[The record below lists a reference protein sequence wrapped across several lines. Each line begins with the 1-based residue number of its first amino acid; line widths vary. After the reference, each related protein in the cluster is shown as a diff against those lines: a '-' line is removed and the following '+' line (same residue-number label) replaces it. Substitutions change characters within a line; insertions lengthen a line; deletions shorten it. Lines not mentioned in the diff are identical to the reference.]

1 MAIKQGFATVV
12 DIGSTKI
19 TGLAGE
25 KDQNGKIRILGQ
37 AIVPSRGIKRG
48 IILNQG
54 ELAMALK
61 ELIVQ
66 LENQTR
72 EKIKTVDVSMAGQG
86 ISTIVYEGVRHI
98 ESGIV
103 TREDMDYLENEAL
116 KMPLT
121 PGNRIYHMFPRNYEI
136 GDDPN
141 VAVPVGHEGRKLIAR
156 YTIISAP
163 SSYRDSVEKVLSD
176 IGIQL
181 DNFVLSPYAI
191 SEAVVSNEEKDLGVV
206 VMDIGG
212 GTTKMTAFIDGKLV
226 NMAVIPFGGDVIT
239 KDIKEAFTILLKKAE
254 RLKIEFGQAIGDF
267 AEEEKVVA
275 IPGSEG
281 WDKKEISF
289 KSLAYIIQARLEEL
303 IDSVYQEIENTELT
317 RQSVQGIVLTGG
329 TSKIVNLLQLV
340 KYRTG
345 LDARLGF
352 SLLGL
357 ADAPDLDKNAFMG
370 ALGMLKMTLQNPDH
384 SPGETQEK
392 KKKENNRTPFSGS
405 KILNNLGEIIFQQ
418 FKFIFEEDNV
428 KK

>member
-1 MAIKQGFATVV
+1 MALKQGIATVV

-25 KDQNGKIRILGQ
+25 KNQNGKIRILGQ

-48 IILNQG
+48 IILNKG
-54 ELAMALK
+54 ELAMALQ
-61 ELIVQ
+61 ELIAQ

-103 TREDMDYLENEAL
+103 SRADLDYLENEAL
-116 KMPLT
+116 KMPLR

-136 GDDPN
+136 GDEPN
-141 VAVPVGHEGRKLIAR
+141 VAVPVGHEGRKLTAR

-163 SSYRDSVEKVLSD
+163 SSYRESVENVLSD

-181 DNFVLSPYAI
+181 DSFVLSPYAI
-191 SEAVVSNEEKDLGVV
+191 SEAVVSSEEKDLGVV

-226 NMAVIPFGGDVIT
+226 NMAVIPFGGEVIT
-239 KDIKEAFTILLKKAE
+239 KDIKEVFTILLKKAE

-281 WDKKEISF
+281 WEKKEISF

-345 LDARLGF
+345 LNARLGF
-352 SLLGL
+352 LQVSL
-357 ADAPDLDKNAFMG
+357 ADSPDLDKNAFMG
-370 ALGMLKMTLQNPDH
+370 ALGMLKLTLQNPDH
-384 SPGETQEK
+384 SSGETQER
-392 KKKENNRTPFSGS
+392 KKKENNRTPFPGS
-405 KILNNLGEIIFQQ
+405 KILNNLGEKLFQQ
-418 FKFIFEEDNV
+418 FRFIFEEDEV